1 MSDFKD
7 FCIEIDILDRFTSH
21 VGPFSYFNEV
31 LCHHS
36 NIKKLG
42 WTCASLSADFIP
54 EIKDVILSR
63 LDELLDLSYIDK
75 KKKLEMSS
83 FQCNLNS
90 SKISHV
96 TLDIFKEYTMI

>member
-1 MSDFKD
+1 MSSFK
-7 FCIEIDILDRFTSH
+7 H
-21 VGPFSYFNEV
+21 
-31 LCHHS
+31 
-36 NIKKLG
+36 KKLC

-75 KKKLEMSS
+75 KKKKLEMSS

-96 TLDIFKEYTMI
+96 TLDMFKEYTMI

>member
-1 MSDFKD
+1 MSSFK
-7 FCIEIDILDRFTSH
+7 H
-21 VGPFSYFNEV
+21 
-31 LCHHS
+31 
-36 NIKKLG
+36 KKLG

-96 TLDIFKEYTMI
+96 TLDMFKEYTMI

>member
-1 MSDFKD
+1 MWD
-7 FCIEIDILDRFTSH
+7 
-21 VGPFSYFNEV
+21 PFHIINEV

-75 KKKLEMSS
+75 KKKKLEMSS

>member
-1 MSDFKD
+1 MSSFK
-7 FCIEIDILDRFTSH
+7 H
-21 VGPFSYFNEV
+21 
-31 LCHHS
+31 
-36 NIKKLG
+36 KKLG
-42 WTCASLSADFIP
+42 WTCASLSTDFIP

-75 KKKLEMSS
+75 KKKKLEMSS

-96 TLDIFKEYTMI
+96 TLDMFKEYTMI